1 MKVILK
7 RRDDGKLYCQV
18 YREIKDQ
25 DKQDRLERSLGKF
38 LFPDKS
44 WTDVCPGEAE
54 VEITKEFENYG
65 FIKGH
70 MDDYTCTDFGAI
82 LDYLWNNGKYYPVDR
97 EFSFFKNAHG
107 EFLVHRDEF
116 NAICRI

>member
-25 DKQDRLERSLGKF
+25 EKQDRLERSLGKF
-38 LFPDKS
+38 FFPDKS

-70 MDDYTCTDFGAI
+70 MCRNAANADTNSG
-82 LDYLWNNGKYYPVDR
+82 
-97 EFSFFKNAHG
+97 FSTAPTVHTTTSMS
-107 EFLVHRDEF
+107 LVPASASLNSRL
-116 NAICRI
+116 